1 MAKALTIGQVAQ
13 TTGVPARTIRY
24 YEQVGVLPRA
34 GRSAGGYRQYGDEGI
49 HRLRFVRRARALGL
63 SLAHLKTLTA
73 ALDGGACGVVRPR
86 LRGLVQ
92 THLSAVQ
99 QQIAELQL
107 LQSQLEDV
115 LKRLRSPIRRGRAGA
130 CRCLDTTETPASS

>member
-13 TTGVPARTIRY
+13 ETGVAAKTIRY
-24 YEQVGVLPRA
+24 YEQVGILPRA
-34 GRSAGGYRQYGDEGI
+34 GRSVGGYRQYGDRGI
-49 HRLRFVRRARALGL
+49 QRLLFVRRARTLGL

-73 ALDGGACGVVRPR
+73 ALDADTRGAVRPR

-92 THLSAVQ
+92 LHLSAVQ

-115 LKRLRSPIRRGRAGA
+115 LKRLRSPIGKSRAGA
-130 CRCLDTTETPASS
+130 CRCLDTTEPAAIS